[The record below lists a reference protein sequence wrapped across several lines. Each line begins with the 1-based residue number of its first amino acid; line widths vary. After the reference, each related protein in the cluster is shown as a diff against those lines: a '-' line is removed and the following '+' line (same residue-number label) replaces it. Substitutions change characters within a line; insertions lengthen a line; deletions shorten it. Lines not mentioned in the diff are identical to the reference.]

1 MAWIEITEA
10 DLLTVLSGPEL
21 SSYRSAALASGQAD
35 PVAPTVAQVVALARG
50 HVAGCRA
57 NTLGAGCTLPEK
69 LKAPALDVIAYRIP
83 SRVNIKAGVARRE
96 LHDQALRLFEQVSQ
110 GRFDIEEPAVAAAE
124 SSGASVPR
132 MIERTRRY
140 TRETEEGI

>member
-1 MAWIEITEA
+1 M
-10 DLLTVLSGPEL
+10 LTVLSGPEL

-35 PVAPTVAQVVALARG
+35 PVAPTIAQVIALVRG

-57 NTLGAGCTLPEK
+57 NTLGAGSTLPEK

-83 SRVNIKAGVARRE
+83 SRVNMKAGSARQG
-96 LHDQALRLFEQVSQ
+96 LHDQALRLFELVSQ
-110 GRFDIEEPAVAAAE
+110 GRFDIEEPASPSAE
-124 SSGASVPR
+124 SSGANTPR
-132 MIERTRRY
+132 ITGRPRRY